1 MRVLLADDSAL
12 LRAGIASLLGDLG
25 HKVVGEAGDVVG
37 LMSMLDRDPDI
48 ILVDVRMPPTHTV
61 EGIQAAA
68 QIRQLRPRQA
78 ILVLS
83 QYVEPAYASELLAD
97 SPGGLGY
104 LLKDRVADAEELVD
118 AMQRV
123 VAGQTVIDPEVVTAM
138 LRSAR
143 SPDPIAALS
152 TREREVLALM
162 AEGRSNASIAHSLVL
177 TERTVE
183 THVRNI
189 FTRLDLAPEAN
200 DHRRV
205 LAVLAFL
212 GPGGGA

>member
-12 LRAGIASLLGDLG
+12 LRAGIASLLGELG
-25 HKVVGEAGDVVG
+25 HEVVGEAGDVET
-37 LMSMLDRDPDI
+37 LMSMLNRDPDV

-61 EGIQAAA
+61 EGIQAAT
-68 QIRQLRPRQA
+68 QIRLLRPHQA

-83 QYVEPAYASELLAD
+83 QYVEPAYTSRLLAD

-104 LLKDRVADAEELVD
+104 LLKDRVADADELVD

-123 VAGQTVIDPEVVTAM
+123 VDGQTVIDPEVVTAM
-138 LRSAR
+138 LRAAR
-143 SPDPIAALS
+143 RPDPIAQLS
-152 TREREVLALM
+152 AREQEVLALM
-162 AEGRSNASIAHSLVL
+162 AEGRSNSSIAESLVL

-183 THVRNI
+183 THVRHI
-189 FTRLDLAPEAN
+189 FTRLGLAPAAN

-212 GPGGGA
+212 GATY

>member
-12 LRAGIASLLGDLG
+12 LRAGIASLLGELG
-25 HKVVGEAGDVVG
+25 HEVVGEAGDVET

-48 ILVDVRMPPTHTV
+48 VLVDVRMPPTHTV
-61 EGIQAAA
+61 EGIQAAT
-68 QIRQLRPRQA
+68 QIRRLRPRHA

-83 QYVEPAYASELLAD
+83 QYVEPAYTSQLLAD

-104 LLKDRVADAEELVD
+104 LLKDRVADADELVD

-123 VAGQTVIDPEVVTAM
+123 VDGQTVIDPEVVTAM
-138 LRSAR
+138 LRAAR
-143 SPDPIAALS
+143 RPDPIAQLS
-152 TREREVLALM
+152 AREQEVLALM
-162 AEGRSNASIAHSLVL
+162 AEGHSNSSIAESLLL

-183 THVRNI
+183 THVRHI
-189 FTRLDLAPEAN
+189 FTRLGLAPAAN

-212 GPGGGA
+212 GATY

>member
-1 MRVLLADDSAL
+1 MKVLLADDSAL
-12 LRAGIASLLGDLG
+12 LRAGIASLLGELG
-25 HKVVGEAGDVVG
+25 HEVVGEAGDVDG
-37 LMSMLDRDPDI
+37 LMDMLDLDPDI

-68 QIRQLRPRQA
+68 QIRQVRPGQA

-83 QYVEPAYASELLAD
+83 QYIEPAYTSQLLAD
-97 SPGGLGY
+97 NPGGLGY
-104 LLKDRVADAEELVD
+104 LLKDRVVDAEELVD

-138 LRSAR
+138 LRAAR
-143 SPDPIAALS
+143 SPDPIAQLS
-152 TREREVLALM
+152 AREQEVLALM
-162 AEGRSNASIAHSLVL
+162 AEGRSNSSIAETLVL

-189 FTRLDLAPEAN
+189 FTRLGLAPTAN

-212 GPGGGA
+212 RPS

>member
-12 LRAGIASLLGDLG
+12 LRAGIASLLGELG
-25 HKVVGEAGDVVG
+25 HEVVGGAGDVDG
-37 LMSMLDRDPDI
+37 LMDMLNLDPDI

-68 QIRQLRPRQA
+68 QIRQVRPGQA

-83 QYVEPAYASELLAD
+83 QYIEPAYTSQLLAD
-97 SPGGLGY
+97 NPGGLGY
-104 LLKDRVADAEELVD
+104 LLKDRVIDAGELVD
-118 AMQRV
+118 AMHRV
-123 VAGQTVIDPEVVTAM
+123 VAGQTVVDPEVVTAM
-138 LRSAR
+138 LRVAR
-143 SPDPIAALS
+143 SPDPIAQLS
-152 TREREVLALM
+152 AREREVLGLM
-162 AEGRSNASIAHSLVL
+162 AEGRSNSSIAQTLVL

-189 FTRLDLAPEAN
+189 FTRLGLSPTAN

-212 GPGGGA
+212 GPGY